1 MHKKLRKKGGMVE
14 TVMKNNKVSIS
25 YVILFF
31 MLSAISIIS
40 VPLCLKFGIEYL
52 LISVFLIFITGYL
65 GLKIKNR

>member
-1 MHKKLRKKGGMVE
+1 MRKINRWIEVF
-14 TVMKNNKVSIS
+14 MKNNNKVSIS

-40 VPLCLKFGIEYL
+40 VPVCLKFSIEYL

>member
-1 MHKKLRKKGGMVE
+1 MRKINRWIKVF
-14 TVMKNNKVSIS
+14 MKNNNKVSIS

-40 VPLCLKFGIEYL
+40 VPVCLKFGIEYL